1 MRVMVIY
8 NPVSG
13 RGRSCK
19 SAGAIAELLVC
30 VPCDVELVQT
40 KPTSP
45 TQWLLPKLQYNP
57 DAIVVVGGDGTL
69 RQIASIAKDTN
80 IPVYHAA
87 CGTENLF
94 AKSMAV
100 SGTPEVVVEKIKQRA
115 TSTIDTATANDSF
128 MLLMASVGF
137 DAAVVADLAEHRGT
151 SITHFSYIMPMV
163 RQLLRWTVPT
173 VSITVDDRE
182 VVSKQKGWVVVAN
195 SKAYARGL
203 NPARNADIADGKLD
217 IVFFPLMGRWSFY
230 KWIRLLSRGTHLHH
244 PNVVYIQGVAVV
256 VKTEET
262 AQWQIDGDPAG
273 ATKSMKISCVP
284 KSLVVFAS

>member
-128 MLLMASVGF
+128 MLLMA
-137 DAAVVADLAEHRGT
+137 
-151 SITHFSYIMPMV
+151 V
-163 RQLLRWTVPT
+163 RVSFVYRLL
-173 VSITVDDRE
+173 
-182 VVSKQKGWVVVAN
+182 VSKTRESISGALF
-195 SKAYARGL
+195 SMLRL
-203 NPARNADIADGKLD
+203 S
-217 IVFFPLMGRWSFY
+217 FPLT
-230 KWIRLLSRGTHLHH
+230 LS
-244 PNVVYIQGVAVV
+244 
-256 VKTEET
+256 
-262 AQWQIDGDPAG
+262 
-273 ATKSMKISCVP
+273 
-284 KSLVVFAS
+284 